1 MLLVLL
7 RCLAC
12 LLIIFQALPAAAKPK
27 HRPAPEKVV
36 LEEEPEASPPPSKR
50 TKAPKRAPEP
60 APEPEP
66 EPEPAPAPPPP
77 PPPPPPQAVEEEEDE
92 STNGNESSG
101 IECAPAISEIETRR
115 PLPLSCSVT
124 KKEIDQIE
132 LRYKA
137 PGKKKWTKVRLRK
150 QNGEFLGDIP
160 CMVLTHAGVLRL
172 SIVGLDTKDKP
183 VARIGGVQIQVVE
196 ATNQPPPALPGRE
209 PPMRCYDPKE
219 CPPELK
225 GSPACPGTKATAGA
239 RTWGASC
246 EKTSQCQQGLAC
258 MSGSCDKPPACETG
272 AECASGE
279 CVAGHCSFPDP
290 EEVASR
296 LVPKKNWIGLHF
308 GWDVALAKEGNG
320 ICGKKTEDGRDNY
333 DCYAGS
339 ELYKGDP
346 NDYYAGTSSAGLRPS
361 TFRLMASYERWFGR
375 VAAGARVGFA
385 FGGAPKDFQPLHIE
399 ARVLYSPRPDQLT
412 KRFRPYVGIA
422 GGLARVD
429 TKTRVTI
436 VDCLNSDCLNAT
448 SQSQLSKENAR
459 TLTLNAYR
467 KGAGGFIGPT
477 VGFLYAFTSESALQF
492 NVNVMLPD
500 TLIIEPSLGYV
511 MGL

>member
-36 LEEEPEASPPPSKR
+36 LEEEPEEAAAPPKR
-50 TKAPKRAPEP
+50 STKTKRAPQP
-60 APEPEP
+60 QPEPEP
-66 EPEPAPAPPPP
+66 EPEPAPPPAPPP

-92 STNGNESSG
+92 STSGNESSG

-115 PLPLSCSVT
+115 PLPLSCTTT
-124 KKEIDQIE
+124 KKEVAQIE

-137 PGKKKWTKVRLRK
+137 PGRKKWTKVRLRK
-150 QNGEFLGDIP
+150 QNGEFVGDIP
-160 CMVLTHAGVLRL
+160 CSALPKAGVLRL
-172 SIVGLDTKDKP
+172 SIVGMDGNDKP

-225 GSPACPGTKATAGA
+225 GSPACPGTKATPGA
-239 RTWGASC
+239 RSWGASC
-246 EKTSQCQQGLAC
+246 EKSSQCQQGLAC
-258 MSGSCDKPPACETG
+258 ISGSCDKPPACETSS
-272 AECASGE
+272 ECASGE
-279 CVAGHCSFPDP
+279 CVAGHCTFPDP

-296 LVPKKNWIGLHF
+296 LTPKKNWIGLHF
-308 GWDVALAKEGNG
+308 GWDFALGKEGNG
-320 ICGKKTEDGRDNY
+320 ICGNKTEDGRENW
-333 DCYAGS
+333 DCYSGS
-339 ELYKGDP
+339 ERYKGTP
-346 NDYYAGTSSAGLRPS
+346 WDYYAGTTAGGLRPS

-375 VAAGARVGFA
+375 LGTGARLGFA

-399 ARVLYSPRPDQLT
+399 ARVVYSARPEQLT
-412 KRFRPYVGIA
+412 KRFRPYIGIA

-429 TKTRVTI
+429 SKTKVKI
-436 VDCLNSDCLNAT
+436 VDCLTTECEKAT
-448 SQSQLSKENAR
+448 SQSQLSTTNAR
-459 TLTLNAYR
+459 QLTLNAYR
-467 KGAGGFIGPT
+467 KGSGGFVGPT
-477 VGFLYAFTSESALQF
+477 LGFLYAFTSESALQF
-492 NVNVMLPD
+492 NVDVMLPD
-500 TLIIEPSLGYV
+500 FIIAPTLGYV